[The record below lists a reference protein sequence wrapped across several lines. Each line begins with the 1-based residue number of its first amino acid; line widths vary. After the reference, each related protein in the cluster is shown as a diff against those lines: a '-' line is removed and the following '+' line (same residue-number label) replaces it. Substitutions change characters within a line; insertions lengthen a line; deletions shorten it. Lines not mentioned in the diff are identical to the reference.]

1 MYSYMYSAE
10 CSQIGVVVN
19 ADYCT
24 VEVYM
29 RKQNWLSVIKKVG
42 FLDQICIYYQMFD
55 FVNSGLLI
63 GVHLDMCANHYSPN
77 LCGTFSIDY
86 ANQNKCVHYKLFL
99 NVTI

>member
-1 MYSYMYSAE
+1 
-10 CSQIGVVVN
+10 
-19 ADYCT
+19 
-24 VEVYM
+24 
-29 RKQNWLSVIKKVG
+29 
-42 FLDQICIYYQMFD
+42 MFD